1 MLFQEIQPDK
11 VYMLIV
17 QSQLCFCYF
26 LETRCYGWA
35 VCPILRE
42 AWRAGGREVWGVLD
56 LVVDDEETGAVPAR
70 WRAG

>member
-11 VYMLIV
+11 VYMLIM
-17 QSQLCFCYF
+17 QSQLYF
-26 LETRCYGWA
+26 AISWRQDVTDGL
-35 VCPILRE
+35 CPILRE